1 MVSVTVVVPAHNEEA
16 LLPRCLASLRK
27 QTIRDS
33 ELIVVDSASTDRT
46 EQVARSFGAK
56 VIQLK
61 QAGVGKARL
70 AGCAAATG
78 EIIASTDADTI
89 VPPNWLECLLSSFR
103 EPQVLSVYGSLRFEG
118 RGFMMRLV
126 ERCFLLW
133 QRINHSLGRP
143 AFCGPNFAVRKT
155 AFAAVRHPLS
165 NGMSC
170 NAKPELQLCF
180 RLRRLGEVHFL
191 PELFVV
197 TSPRR
202 MGGLRLITYTIRYFL
217 DYLRVCRLERIID
230 D

>member
-27 QTIRDS
+27 QTIRYS

-46 EQVARSFGAK
+46 GQVARSFGAN

-61 QAGVGKARL
+61 EVGVGKAREV
-70 AGCAAATG
+70 GFTAARG

-89 VPPNWLECLLSSFR
+89 VPPNWLEFLLSSFR
-103 EPQVLSVYGSLRFEG
+103 EPRVLSVYGSLRLDG
-118 RGFMMRLV
+118 RGFVMRLV

-133 QRINHSLGRP
+133 QRISHSFGQP

-155 AFAAVRHPLS
+155 AFTAVIHPLS
-165 NGMSC
+165 NGMSYSV
-170 NAKPELQLCF
+170 KPELQLCCK
-180 RLRRLGEVHFL
+180 LRRLGEVRFL

-202 MGGLRLITYTIRYFL
+202 MGGLRLVTYTVRYFL
-217 DYLRVCRLERIID
+217 DYLRVCRLEKS
-230 D
+230 

>member
-16 LLPRCLASLRK
+16 LLPRCLASLRE
-27 QTIRDS
+27 QTVNDS

-61 QAGVGKARL
+61 QAGVGKARQ
-70 AGCAAATG
+70 AGFAAATG
-78 EIIASTDADTI
+78 EILASTDADTT

-118 RGFMMRLV
+118 QGFMMRLV

-133 QRINHSLGRP
+133 QRINHSLGWP
-143 AFCGPNFAVRKT
+143 AFCGSNFAVRKT
-155 AFAAVRHPLS
+155 AFTSVKRPPS
-165 NGMSC
+165 NGSSC
-170 NAKPELQLCF
+170 SAKPELQLCF
-180 RLRRLGEVHFL
+180 KLRRLGEVRFL

-202 MGGLRLITYTIRYFL
+202 MQGLSLITYTVRYFL
-217 DYLRVCRLERIID
+217 DYLRVCRLEKS
-230 D
+230 